1 MSMTAVESRRTLLQY
16 VLEALRLQPQGE
28 VLLRECVR
36 DGATIADSRPLRA
49 GTLVFA
55 SHGSAMQDLAQ
66 SGAFIIG
73 RDDSAYLQHGYGRHK
88 CLGQYVSPVIM
99 VESLIAVL
107 GLEGLQRP
115 EARPGESAFP
125 LERRFGRL
133 QLDDNNL
140 YAESFT
146 LGFDPGGTTA
156 KYYL

>member
-1 MSMTAVESRRTLLQY
+1 M
-16 VLEALRLQPQGE
+16 
-28 VLLRECVR
+28 R
-36 DGATIADSRPLRA
+36 DGATIAGSRPLRA

-55 SHGSAMQDLAQ
+55 SHGSAMQDLTQ
-66 SGAFIIG
+66 PNAFILG

-107 GLEGLQRP
+107 ALEGLKRP
-115 EARPGESAFP
+115 EARPGEQAFP

-133 QLDDNNL
+133 QLDEGNL

-146 LGFDPGGTTA
+146 LAFDPSGTTA
-156 KYYL
+156 KYYG